1 MDASILDFG
10 FRFENYCRGCR
21 VNGVGCG
28 VWGFVVGFVWEY
40 KINSA
45 GLWVLEG
52 VSLYIRCMERK
63 IEQMTGPDIELIRKY
78 IARKTNESEERAILE
93 WMEASPDN
101 PRYMADLVANISYHD
116 ALTDEELES
125 RQDAMMQRLNARID
139 AGGEMIENRLN
150 RNWGK
155 NGVRNWGKSGER
167 SWGESE
173 DREWEKSWRRN
184 GDGNLE
190 GSQERSG
197 AKRRGIRWA
206 LAAVAAAAA
215 VAAVVFL
222 NTHGSGCVGTQPA
235 DTLQL
240 CLANN
245 GTSVKTYLLADNTK
259 VFLKP
264 GSEISYNVS
273 GLEDSRQLRLRGEA
287 YFDVARDSL
296 RPFIVHTE
304 NISVKVLGTAFTV
317 SSIPGRPDTEVVL
330 ERGKVRILSPE
341 GTSMLDLKPNQS
353 ARYSS
358 AEGVVDVESCYA
370 KAFVASHFNL
380 VSLED
385 ATLAEIVSALED
397 SFETE
402 IGVRDVKRP
411 QERYYFNYLKTDSLD
426 DILSVLEFITGA
438 NCEIGGEDSPLVR

>member
-1 MDASILDFG
+1 M
-10 FRFENYCRGCR
+10 
-21 VNGVGCG
+21 
-28 VWGFVVGFVWEY
+28 
-40 KINSA
+40 
-45 GLWVLEG
+45 LEG
-52 VSLYIRCMERK
+52 VSLYIRCMEGK

-139 AGGEMIENRLN
+139 AGGEMIEHRLN
-150 RNWGK
+150 RN
-155 NGVRNWGKSGER
+155 
-167 SWGESE
+167 
-173 DREWEKSWRRN
+173 WRRN

-273 GLEDSRQLRLRGEA
+273 GLVDSRQLRLRGEA
-287 YFDVARDSL
+287 YFAVARDSL

-341 GTSMLDLKPNQS
+341 GISMLDLKPNQS

>member
-1 MDASILDFG
+1 M
-10 FRFENYCRGCR
+10 
-21 VNGVGCG
+21 
-28 VWGFVVGFVWEY
+28 
-40 KINSA
+40 
-45 GLWVLEG
+45 
-52 VSLYIRCMERK
+52 
-63 IEQMTGPDIELIRKY
+63 
-78 IARKTNESEERAILE
+78 
-93 WMEASPDN
+93 
-101 PRYMADLVANISYHD
+101 
-116 ALTDEELES
+116 
-125 RQDAMMQRLNARID
+125 
-139 AGGEMIENRLN
+139 
-150 RNWGK
+150 
-155 NGVRNWGKSGER
+155 
-167 SWGESE
+167 
-173 DREWEKSWRRN
+173 
-184 GDGNLE
+184 
-190 GSQERSG
+190 
-197 AKRRGIRWA
+197 
-206 LAAVAAAAA
+206 
-215 VAAVVFL
+215 
-222 NTHGSGCVGTQPA
+222 
-235 DTLQL
+235 
-240 CLANN
+240 
-245 GTSVKTYLLADNTK
+245 
-259 VFLKP
+259 
-264 GSEISYNVS
+264 S

-317 SSIPGRPDTEVVL
+317 CSIPGRPDTEVVL

-341 GTSMLDLKPNQS
+341 GISMLDLKPNQS

>member
-1 MDASILDFG
+1 MSREYGIG
-10 FRFENYCRGCR
+10 SR
-21 VNGVGCG
+21 
-28 VWGFVVGFVWEY
+28 VWGFVGGFVWEY

-45 GLWVLEG
+45 WLWVLEG
-52 VSLYIRCMERK
+52 VSLYIRCMEGK

-150 RNWGK
+150 RNW
-155 NGVRNWGKSGER
+155 
-167 SWGESE
+167 
-173 DREWEKSWRRN
+173 RRN
-184 GDGNLE
+184 GDENLGGN
-190 GSQERSG
+190 QERSVG
-197 AKRRGIRWA
+197 KRRGIRWA

>member
-1 MDASILDFG
+1 M
-10 FRFENYCRGCR
+10 
-21 VNGVGCG
+21 
-28 VWGFVVGFVWEY
+28 
-40 KINSA
+40 
-45 GLWVLEG
+45 LEG
-52 VSLYIRCMERK
+52 VSLYIRCMEGK

-150 RNWGK
+150 RNW
-155 NGVRNWGKSGER
+155 
-167 SWGESE
+167 
-173 DREWEKSWRRN
+173 RRN
-184 GDGNLE
+184 GAGNF
-190 GSQERSG
+190 GGNQERSG

-330 ERGKVRILSPE
+330 ERGKVRILSSE

>member
-1 MDASILDFG
+1 M
-10 FRFENYCRGCR
+10 
-21 VNGVGCG
+21 
-28 VWGFVVGFVWEY
+28 
-40 KINSA
+40 
-45 GLWVLEG
+45 LEG
-52 VSLYIRCMERK
+52 VSLYIRCMEGK

-150 RNWGK
+150 RNW
-155 NGVRNWGKSGER
+155 
-167 SWGESE
+167 
-173 DREWEKSWRRN
+173 RRN
-184 GDGNLE
+184 GDGNL
-190 GSQERSG
+190 GGNQERSG

-341 GTSMLDLKPNQS
+341 GISMLDLKPNQS

>member
-1 MDASILDFG
+1 M
-10 FRFENYCRGCR
+10 
-21 VNGVGCG
+21 
-28 VWGFVVGFVWEY
+28 
-40 KINSA
+40 
-45 GLWVLEG
+45 LEG
-52 VSLYIRCMERK
+52 VSLYIRCMEGK

-155 NGVRNWGKSGER
+155 N
-167 SWGESE
+167 
-173 DREWEKSWRRN
+173 WRKN
-184 GDGNLE
+184 GDENLE

-206 LAAVAAAAA
+206 VAAVAAAAA

-264 GSEISYNVS
+264 GSEINYNVS

-341 GTSMLDLKPNQS
+341 GISMLDLKPNQS

-385 ATLAEIVSALED
+385 ATLAEIVSALEE

>member
-1 MDASILDFG
+1 MVSLVDRHDPTDASILDFG

-21 VNGVGCG
+21 VNGVGYG
-28 VWGFVVGFVWEY
+28 VWGVGCWRETLLGNI
-40 KINSA
+40 KKCS

-150 RNWGK
+150 RNW
-155 NGVRNWGKSGER
+155 
-167 SWGESE
+167 
-173 DREWEKSWRRN
+173 RRN
-184 GDGNLE
+184 GDENLGGN
-190 GSQERSG
+190 QERSG

-330 ERGKVRILSPE
+330 ERGKVRILSSE

>member
-1 MDASILDFG
+1 MWYG
-10 FRFENYCRGCR
+10 
-21 VNGVGCG
+21 VWGVGCWRETLLG
-28 VWGFVVGFVWEY
+28 NIT
-40 KINSA
+40 KCS

-52 VSLYIRCMERK
+52 VSLYIRCMEGK

-125 RQDAMMQRLNARID
+125 RQDVMMQRLNARID

-150 RNWGK
+150 RNW
-155 NGVRNWGKSGER
+155 
-167 SWGESE
+167 
-173 DREWEKSWRRN
+173 RRN
-184 GDGNLE
+184 GDGNL
-190 GSQERSG
+190 GGNQERSG
-197 AKRRGIRWA
+197 VKRRGIRWA
-206 LAAVAAAAA
+206 VAAMAAAAA

-341 GTSMLDLKPNQS
+341 GISMLDLKPNQS

>member
-1 MDASILDFG
+1 M
-10 FRFENYCRGCR
+10 
-21 VNGVGCG
+21 
-28 VWGFVVGFVWEY
+28 
-40 KINSA
+40 
-45 GLWVLEG
+45 LEG
-52 VSLYIRCMERK
+52 VSLYIRCMEGK

-150 RNWGK
+150 RNWG
-155 NGVRNWGKSGER
+155 
-167 SWGESE
+167 ESE
-173 DREWEKSWRRN
+173 DGEWEKNWRRN

-190 GSQERSG
+190 GNQERSG
-197 AKRRGIRWA
+197 EKRRGIRWA
-206 LAAVAAAAA
+206 LAEVAAAAA

-273 GLEDSRQLRLRGEA
+273 RLEDSRQLRLRGEA

-411 QERYYFNYLKTDSLD
+411 QERYYFNYIKTDSLD

-438 NCEIGGEDSPLVR
+438 NCEIGGEDSPLMR

>member
-1 MDASILDFG
+1 MG
-10 FRFENYCRGCR
+10 YG
-21 VNGVGCG
+21 VWGVGCWRETLLG
-28 VWGFVVGFVWEY
+28 NI
-40 KINSA
+40 KKCS

-52 VSLYIRCMERK
+52 VSLYIRCMEGK

-150 RNWGK
+150 RNW
-155 NGVRNWGKSGER
+155 
-167 SWGESE
+167 
-173 DREWEKSWRRN
+173 RRN
-184 GDGNLE
+184 GEGNL
-190 GSQERSG
+190 GGNQERSG
-197 AKRRGIRWA
+197 GKRRGIRWA

>member
-1 MDASILDFG
+1 MW
-10 FRFENYCRGCR
+10 
-21 VNGVGCG
+21 GVGCG
-28 VWGFVVGFVWEY
+28 RETLLGNI
-40 KINSA
+40 KKCS

-52 VSLYIRCMERK
+52 VSLYIRCMEGK

-150 RNWGK
+150 RNW
-155 NGVRNWGKSGER
+155 
-167 SWGESE
+167 
-173 DREWEKSWRRN
+173 RRN
-184 GDGNLE
+184 GDGDLGGN
-190 GSQERSG
+190 QERSG

>member
-1 MDASILDFG
+1 MELGMGYGVLEGDFA
-10 FRFENYCRGCR
+10 
-21 VNGVGCG
+21 
-28 VWGFVVGFVWEY
+28 WEY

-45 GLWVLEG
+45 WLWVLEG

-155 NGVRNWGKSGER
+155 NGERNWGKNGEGNWGMNGER

-184 GDGNLE
+184 GDGNL
-190 GSQERSG
+190 GGNQERSG

-341 GTSMLDLKPNQS
+341 GISMLDLKPNQS

-438 NCEIGGEDSPLVR
+438 NCEIGGEDSPLVRQGQKPSE

>member
-1 MDASILDFG
+1 MAASILDFG

-21 VNGVGCG
+21 VNGVGYG
-28 VWGFVVGFVWEY
+28 VWGVGCWRETLLGNI
-40 KINSA
+40 KKCS

-52 VSLYIRCMERK
+52 VSLYIRCMEGK

-150 RNWGK
+150 RNW
-155 NGVRNWGKSGER
+155 
-167 SWGESE
+167 
-173 DREWEKSWRRN
+173 RRN
-184 GDGNLE
+184 GDGNL
-190 GSQERSG
+190 GGNQERSG

>member
-1 MDASILDFG
+1 M
-10 FRFENYCRGCR
+10 
-21 VNGVGCG
+21 
-28 VWGFVVGFVWEY
+28 
-40 KINSA
+40 
-45 GLWVLEG
+45 LEG

-155 NGVRNWGKSGER
+155 T
-167 SWGESE
+167 E

-184 GDGNLE
+184 GDGNL
-190 GSQERSG
+190 GGDQERSG

-341 GTSMLDLKPNQS
+341 GISMLDLKPNQS

>member
-1 MDASILDFG
+1 M
-10 FRFENYCRGCR
+10 
-21 VNGVGCG
+21 
-28 VWGFVVGFVWEY
+28 
-40 KINSA
+40 
-45 GLWVLEG
+45 LEG
-52 VSLYIRCMERK
+52 VSLYIRCMEGK

-150 RNWGK
+150 RNW
-155 NGVRNWGKSGER
+155 
-167 SWGESE
+167 
-173 DREWEKSWRRN
+173 RRN
-184 GDGNLE
+184 GDGNL
-190 GSQERSG
+190 GGNQERSG

>member
-1 MDASILDFG
+1 M
-10 FRFENYCRGCR
+10 
-21 VNGVGCG
+21 
-28 VWGFVVGFVWEY
+28 WGFVVGFVSEF

-45 GLWVLEG
+45 WLWVLEG

-150 RNWGK
+150 RNW
-155 NGVRNWGKSGER
+155 
-167 SWGESE
+167 
-173 DREWEKSWRRN
+173 RRN
-184 GDGNLE
+184 GDGNF
-190 GSQERSG
+190 GGNQERSG

>member
-1 MDASILDFG
+1 MAASILDFG

-21 VNGVGCG
+21 VNGVGYG
-28 VWGFVVGFVWEY
+28 VWCVGCWRETLLGNI
-40 KINSA
+40 KKCS

-52 VSLYIRCMERK
+52 VSLYIRCMEGK

-150 RNWGK
+150 RNW
-155 NGVRNWGKSGER
+155 
-167 SWGESE
+167 
-173 DREWEKSWRRN
+173 RRN
-184 GDGNLE
+184 GDGNL
-190 GSQERSG
+190 GGNQERSG

-341 GTSMLDLKPNQS
+341 GISMLDLKPNQS

>member
-1 MDASILDFG
+1 M
-10 FRFENYCRGCR
+10 
-21 VNGVGCG
+21 
-28 VWGFVVGFVWEY
+28 
-40 KINSA
+40 
-45 GLWVLEG
+45 LEG

-150 RNWGK
+150 RNW
-155 NGVRNWGKSGER
+155 
-167 SWGESE
+167 
-173 DREWEKSWRRN
+173 RRN
-184 GDGNLE
+184 GDGNL
-190 GSQERSG
+190 GGNQERSG

-402 IGVRDVKRP
+402 ISVRDVKRP

>member
-1 MDASILDFG
+1 MAASILDFG

-21 VNGVGCG
+21 VYGVGCG
-28 VWGFVVGFVWEY
+28 GFVGGFVWEY

-45 GLWVLEG
+45 WLWVLEG
-52 VSLYIRCMERK
+52 VSLYIRCMEGK

-150 RNWGK
+150 RNWEK
-155 NGVRNWGKSGER
+155 N
-167 SWGESE
+167 
-173 DREWEKSWRRN
+173 WRKN
-184 GDGNLE
+184 GDGNL
-190 GSQERSG
+190 GGNQERSVG
-197 AKRRGIRWA
+197 KRRGIRWA

-358 AEGVVDVESCYA
+358 AEGVVNVESCYA

-402 IGVRDVKRP
+402 ISVRDVKRP

>member
-1 MDASILDFG
+1 M
-10 FRFENYCRGCR
+10 
-21 VNGVGCG
+21 
-28 VWGFVVGFVWEY
+28 
-40 KINSA
+40 
-45 GLWVLEG
+45 LEG

-78 IARKTNESEERAILE
+78 IARKTNETEERAILE

-155 NGVRNWGKSGER
+155 
-167 SWGESE
+167 SE
-173 DREWEKSWRRN
+173 DREWEKNWRKN
-184 GDGNLE
+184 GDGNL
-190 GSQERSG
+190 GGNQDRSG

-341 GTSMLDLKPNQS
+341 GISMLDLKPNQS

>member
-1 MDASILDFG
+1 M
-10 FRFENYCRGCR
+10 
-21 VNGVGCG
+21 GCG
-28 VWGFVVGFVWEY
+28 VWGFVVGFVSEF

-45 GLWVLEG
+45 WLWVLEG
-52 VSLYIRCMERK
+52 VSLYIRCMEGK

-139 AGGEMIENRLN
+139 AGGEMIENLLN
-150 RNWGK
+150 RNWGM
-155 NGVRNWGKSGER
+155 NGEGN
-167 SWGESE
+167 WGESE
-173 DREWEKSWRRN
+173 DRKWGKNWRKN
-184 GDGNLE
+184 GDGNF
-190 GSQERSG
+190 GGNQERSG

-341 GTSMLDLKPNQS
+341 GISMLDLKPNQS

>member
-1 MDASILDFG
+1 M
-10 FRFENYCRGCR
+10 
-21 VNGVGCG
+21 GCG
-28 VWGFVVGFVWEY
+28 VWGFVVGFVSEF

-45 GLWVLEG
+45 WLWVLEG

-150 RNWGK
+150 RNW
-155 NGVRNWGKSGER
+155 
-167 SWGESE
+167 
-173 DREWEKSWRRN
+173 RRN
-184 GDGNLE
+184 GDGNL
-190 GSQERSG
+190 GGNQERSG

-341 GTSMLDLKPNQS
+341 GISMLDLKPNQS

>member
-1 MDASILDFG
+1 M
-10 FRFENYCRGCR
+10 
-21 VNGVGCG
+21 
-28 VWGFVVGFVWEY
+28 WGFVVGFVSEF

-45 GLWVLEG
+45 WLWVLEG
-52 VSLYIRCMERK
+52 VSLYIRCMEGK

-150 RNWGK
+150 RN
-155 NGVRNWGKSGER
+155 
-167 SWGESE
+167 
-173 DREWEKSWRRN
+173 WRRN

-341 GTSMLDLKPNQS
+341 GISMLDLKPNQS